1 MVCAALVLTVWAS
14 LCLMIVQVTEWLASP
29 DEVTKMS
36 QAASTLGKV
45 HAKATKEIAREIA
58 ELVF

>member
-1 MVCAALVLTVWAS
+1 M
-14 LCLMIVQVTEWLASP
+14 TEWLASP

-45 HAKATKEIAREIA
+45 PAKATKEIAREIA